1 MFCMLRCMYLVYV
14 LYVEMYVSGICS
26 VCWDVCVW
34 YMFFMLRCMYL
45 VYVLYV
51 EMYVSGICSV
61 CWDVWIWYICF
72 NVYQIIDKEE
82 KEGLFSF
89 FSQHL
94 QCSTIY
100 CGETC
105 SSILFYHGNKFILID
120 HIILLATSLSY
131 YWPHYTPSY
140 HIISLL
146 PHYIL
151 SYHTISLV
159 TTL

>member
-1 MFCMLRCMYLVYV
+1 MLRCMYLVYVLYVEMYVSGLCSVCWDVCIWYMFCMLRCMCLVYV

-26 VCWDVCVW
+26 VCWDVCIW
-34 YMFFMLRCMYL
+34 YMLCMLRCMYL

-94 QCSTIY
+94 QCSIIY
-100 CGETC
+100 CGKRVQAFYFTKGMN
-105 SSILFYHGNKFILID
+105 LFWL
-120 HIILLATSLSY
+120 
-131 YWPHYTPSY
+131 
-140 HIISLL
+140 
-146 PHYIL
+146 
-151 SYHTISLV
+151 
-159 TTL
+159 TTLYS